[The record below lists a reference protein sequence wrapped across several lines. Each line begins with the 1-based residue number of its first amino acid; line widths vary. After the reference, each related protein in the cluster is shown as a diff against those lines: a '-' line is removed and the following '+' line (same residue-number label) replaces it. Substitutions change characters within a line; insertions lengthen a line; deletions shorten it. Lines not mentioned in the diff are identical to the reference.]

1 LKLVAIR
8 QLIFVKMPREAE
20 RLEVLTGIGY
30 GDKRLSYAELVD
42 PFNKSRTYLQ
52 VDRLENFAK
61 V

>member
-1 LKLVAIR
+1 
-8 QLIFVKMPREAE
+8 MPREVE